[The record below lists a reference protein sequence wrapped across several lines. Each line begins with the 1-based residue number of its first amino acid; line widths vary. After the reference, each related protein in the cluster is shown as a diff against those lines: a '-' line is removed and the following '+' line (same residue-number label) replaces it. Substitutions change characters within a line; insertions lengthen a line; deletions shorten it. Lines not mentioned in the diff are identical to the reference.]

1 MDEAD
6 IESWV
11 KLKTNTNLF
20 MLFQKQETQ
29 NMVTTILEVQPRMS
43 SGEGGKT
50 SDEIVDELASSILEK
65 MEIFKLDID
74 NAEPSMFKL
83 DSKGR

>member
-1 MDEAD
+1 
-6 IESWV
+6 
-11 KLKTNTNLF
+11 
-20 MLFQKQETQ
+20 
-29 NMVTTILEVQPRMS
+29 MS

-50 SDEIVDELASSILEK
+50 SDEIVDELAASILEK

-83 DSKGR
+83 DAKGR

>member
-1 MDEAD
+1 
-6 IESWV
+6 
-11 KLKTNTNLF
+11 
-20 MLFQKQETQ
+20 
-29 NMVTTILEVQPRMS
+29 MS

-50 SDEIVDELASSILEK
+50 SDEIVDELAASILEK

-74 NAEPSMFKL
+74 NAEQSMFKL